1 MKRFTLLS
9 MLVALFSVAAF
20 AQKGMDLR
28 LLKEVIQTPS
38 LTVNGIDRKA
48 QARNNVARRAGELVT
63 PPATATVETWYT
75 TGGMFYVGTST
86 GWVEYTSE
94 MSSVKVA
101 VDGFDIYI
109 QGLAYW
115 FPEAWVKGMVMGSS
129 VTFNNGQLLGE
140 DDYGAEY
147 LVGSDDGST
156 VSGNILF
163 NYDAEQGILQAA
175 TPYIIESGAA
185 SEVQPY
191 TFWYM
196 PSFSK
201 AAPEKPEPVVAPADL
216 VAEEWSM
223 SYKNS
228 DDEAST
234 DMLKIGFAGN
244 DVYLQGLCSYLPE
257 AWIKGTLDGS
267 TITFPGWQY
276 FGAYKYNNKNYEM
289 FLQEENVVLNY
300 DAEAGK
306 MTAVNDSITTCLS
319 AKQVLDNYKNVVITK
334 VLEKAATPA
343 TPTISQIYD
352 STDGPVVMF
361 TVPAVDVD
369 GNGILTS
376 KLSFQFFKDIEEEIS
391 AVTFDPADYK
401 YLTEAMTII
410 PYGFT
415 DDYDFYTNGIYLN
428 QQDFSQWNKIGIQSI
443 YTGGG
448 EEHKSE
454 IFWLTIKEYQK
465 TIFDFNAMTDE
476 PCSSND
482 SNAGDITADRQFTVN
497 GVTLTVSPNPATD
510 KTPNRFWSTKN
521 GPQLRVYGGTLTFE
535 APVGKVLTKIVFNN
549 GKWNDNNSA
558 DTGAFE
564 GNVWTGNAQKVVVTI
579 AGNTQ
584 LNNIVVYPGDDV
596 PTVVEVPEGL
606 AIEAYVFKATA
617 VEAKQDPADEVAEP
631 YNNIV
636 QIGFDGNDAY
646 IQGLNGDD
654 PDQWVKAT
662 KNEAGQYVIPA
673 NQYMGTIDLFGM
685 YYFDYFF
692 TAVDAE
698 GNMVDAVFDF
708 DAEKSLFTTAQ
719 TLVLNGAASELYPY
733 ITFTDVTI
741 EKFVELAATPADP
754 IIEAVN
760 FADTSYPNIYC
771 SIPTVGTN
779 GEVLNPGKLFYTV
792 WIEKNGEP
800 TPYTFTAAA
809 YNQDFTEDVT
819 EVPYAH
825 DGYDIYSG
833 GEIIYFEETFEELA
847 SWTKVGI
854 QTIYK
859 GAGEEHK
866 SNIAWLDNATAIS
879 AVKADNGKAV
889 IFNMAGQ
896 RLSAPQKGLNIIN
909 GRKVMIK

>member
-1 MKRFTLLS
+1 

-20 AQKGMDLR
+20 AQKKVP
-28 LLKEVIQTPS
+28 LLQPRALERTNVQFTPFTEENAVKHAS
-38 LTVNGIDRKA
+38 
-48 QARNNVARRAGELVT
+48 RRAEGIVVT
-63 PPATATVETWYT
+63 PPEGLVTEDYEMTAAYYDNETNGEDVSRTIQIGINGIEVYIKGFSVFLPNAWIKGFLSLDQTQISIPSPQYYGYLT
-75 TGGMFYVGTST
+75 SGGNDY
-86 GWVEYTSE
+86 
-94 MSSVKVA
+94 
-101 VDGFDIYI
+101 DIYFI
-109 QGLAYW
+109 YERYASQADDTFPTELVLDYNAETGDIALPQGAYNL
-115 FPEAWVKGMVMGSS
+115 FLEGSQN
-129 VTFNNGQLLGE
+129 VNDFAC
-140 DDYGAEY
+140 YGY
-147 LVGSDDGST
+147 SLVSR
-156 VSGNILF
+156 IK
-163 NYDAEQGILQAA
+163 
-175 TPYIIESGAA
+175 
-185 SEVQPY
+185 
-191 TFWYM
+191 
-196 PSFSK
+196 K
-201 AAPEKPEPVVAPADL
+201 AGEKPEPVVAPADL
-216 VAEEWSM
+216 VAEEWAI
-223 SYKNS
+223 SYNNNK
-228 DDEAST
+228 DEASSGA
-234 DMLKIGFAGN
+234 LKIGFSGN
-244 DVYLQGLCSYLPE
+244 DVYMQGLCSFVPE
-257 AWIKGTLDGS
+257 AWIKGTLDGN

-276 FGAYKYNNKNYEM
+276 FGTYSKYEM
-289 FLQEENVVLNY
+289 FLQEDAVVFTY

-306 MTAVNDSITTCLS
+306 MTAVNEVIATYTSTMLKGDT
-319 AKQVLDNYKNVVITK
+319 YKNAVITK

-343 TPTISQIYD
+343 TPLISEIMESSY
-352 STDGPVVMF
+352 GPVVIF
-361 TVPAVDVD
+361 EVPTVDVD
-369 GNGILTS
+369 GNGLLTS

-391 AVTFDPADYK
+391 VVTFDPADYK
-401 YLTEAMTII
+401 NLTEATTVI

-415 DDYDFYTNGIYLN
+415 DDYDFFATGIYLN

-454 IFWLTIKEYQK
+454 IYWLTIKEYQK
-465 TIFDFNAMTDE
+465 AIFDFNAMTDE
-476 PCSSND
+476 PTSN
-482 SNAGDITADRQFTVN
+482 NGNEGDITADRQFTAN
-497 GVTLTVSPNPATD
+497 GVTLTVSPSTGN
-510 KTPNRFWSTKN
+510 TPNRFWSTNN

-549 GKWNDNNSA
+549 GKWNDKNSA

-708 DAEKSLFTTAQ
+708 DAEKSLFTNAQ
-719 TLVLNGAASELYPY
+719 TLVLNGAVSELDPY

-741 EKFVELAATPADP
+741 EKFVEVAATPADP
-754 IIEAVN
+754 TIEAVN

-771 SIPTVGTN
+771 SIPAVGSN
-779 GEVLNPGKLFYTV
+779 GEVLNPSKLFYTV
-792 WIEKNGEP
+792 WIEKNGEK

-819 EVPYAH
+819 EVPYTH

-833 GEIIYFEETFEELA
+833 GEIIYFEESLEELA
-847 SWTKVGI
+847 TWTKVGI

-866 SNIAWLDNATAIS
+866 SNIVWLDNATAIS

-889 IFNMAGQ
+889 IFNLAGQ